1 MSCDIC
7 GEVRCINC
15 TRCIDETDDIVCDN
29 CIEKYEAE
37 RAEEKAAEEK
47 AAEAEPEEVTNE

>member
-15 TRCIDETDDIVCDN
+15 TRYFNETDDSVCDN

-37 RAEEKAAEEK
+37 LDEKKAAE